1 MLLTSSGFIVI
12 RLPLKPVVGNL
23 EVVKRLLNLFVLVL
37 HKLGLCVHVLH
48 LILDDFDVVLSGSQ
62 IVLQLGLLRL
72 LSRLGQLQIA
82 DLLLQISDVLS
93 LCIVLVLEHLLSLRW
108 FNYTNVLGVEK
119 ATGFEVIKSSD
130 QFIVLL
136 FVEVQL
142 LSDVFITFLV
152 ACEQLISDHVLLS
165 QHLVLLLHFEI

>member
-93 LCIVLVLEHLLSLRW
+93 LCIVLILEHLLSLPIGSGQELV
-108 FNYTNVLGVEK
+108 NLHNQNK
-119 ATGFEVIKSSD
+119 CKSPT
-130 QFIVLL
+130 L
-136 FVEVQL
+136 VQL
-142 LSDVFITFLV
+142 
-152 ACEQLISDHVLLS
+152 H
-165 QHLVLLLHFEI
+165 